1 MADRGCSSTRS
12 QYRPLASERAVVELV
27 DALVEAVDLGRCEAV
42 ERVRVAL
49 EPFGATGLFD
59 AELRLNG
66 AVSAGEWCLCGGM
79 EW

>member
-1 MADRGCSSTRS
+1 M
-12 QYRPLASERAVVELV
+12 VELV
-27 DALVEAVDLGRCEAV
+27 DALAEAVDVWDAV

-49 EPFGATGLFD
+49 EPYGATGLFD

-66 AVSAGEWCLCGGM
+66 VASAGEWCLCGGM